1 VTDDKIEVDLKD
13 IDNWPEEAWEELR
26 RVANQPSPPNP
37 PRRNTETSKGN
48 GFPWLLVGI
57 IIAVIVGILAI
68 FASLLFSQEA
78 PRRRKRRRKRKLGPD
93 EWSDFRDDYG
103 DRW

>member
-1 VTDDKIEVDLKD
+1 VTDDKIEVYLKD
-13 IDNWPEEAWEELR
+13 IDNWPEEAWNELR
-26 RVANQPSPPNP
+26 RVANPHSPPDP
-37 PRRNTETSKGN
+37 PRHNKEDSRGN

-57 IIAVIVGILAI
+57 IIAVIVGIIAV
-68 FASLLFSQEA
+68 FASLLFSNEA
-78 PRRRKRRRKRKLGPD
+78 SRKRSRRRKLGPD